1 MLSKPFLKYETRI
14 KMCHNFSDFI
24 MSTLQ
29 ILSRHDLTTQIDLNI
44 KPTAALW
51 TYRSSLWSVL
61 NMASRQFPNSLLIW
75 SKRCWLELVV
85 TLNLYLL
92 YSHLPYCSETSLWSA
107 RMAIICKRCIFLYF
121 IDDKESWLWWCGT
134 APFLWDYLSVN
145 QWDSVSLSFCRMS
158 SGAGFCRSSLV

>member
-51 TYRSSLWSVL
+51 TYRSSCVISAKYGITTISKFFAHLIKEML
-61 NMASRQFPNSLLIW
+61 TRAGCYTQFVPPVFTLTLL
-75 SKRCWLELVV
+75 
-85 TLNLYLL
+85 
-92 YSHLPYCSETSLWSA
+92 
-107 RMAIICKRCIFLYF
+107 
-121 IDDKESWLWWCGT
+121 
-134 APFLWDYLSVN
+134 
-145 QWDSVSLSFCRMS
+145 
-158 SGAGFCRSSLV
+158 